1 MTAIESARQTLLIL
15 LPEFLILVSATVM
28 ITAGAFVKLPRRTW
42 SIASALTLL
51 LSLLALVLLRNQVTD
66 PYGSVALND
75 AMSGY
80 GRLVFLLTGFIVLA
94 MAHDQVDD
102 ARAPEFF
109 GSLLLIN
116 AGRDAGG
123 GTANELVFLFVG
135 LELVSMPTYLLL
147 YLSRR
152 NTSTQEAATK
162 YFFLSIF
169 SSGLLLF
176 GFAYL
181 YGIIGI
187 SNLKA
192 LSYLAQVSVSMRDV
206 PHPILGLIALVFIMA
221 GLGFRV
227 AAVPFHFY
235 APDVYQGSPTIL
247 AALLAW
253 VPKGI
258 GFVAILR
265 TLIAVLPDDP
275 KSTMNQVA
283 KQGAVLCWIIAA
295 VTMTLGN
302 TVALAQTNLKRL
314 FAYSSIAHAG
324 DLMVGVTVAFRNGA
338 IPNGVAL
345 GSEAVLFY
353 LVSYALMTLG
363 AIAVIIGLS
372 TPERPVE
379 TVEDLAGLAKSHP
392 IMALAM
398 AICLFSLAGIPPLAG
413 FIGKFNLFVAA
424 FAATSDP
431 SDRMY
436 QSLAVIGVL
445 NSAIGAYY
453 YLKIVVA
460 MYYREQV
467 GLPLAP
473 RLTWPTLTAIGIPAP
488 LSIPSSSG
496 SGLQPIYKRLSRRF
510 GRSGSCCI
518 PSPSPSSSR
527 PKTTDRRPRPNSRRP
542 TTRPER
548 LSPRAPSSGFPEDRS
563 GLDGFLWVRPDRGGG
578 HRPPSGSGV
587 PEPPLRAR
595 LIRSTLRSDEILASS
610 ETG

>member
-1 MTAIESARQTLLIL
+1 MTAIESARQTLFIL
-15 LPEFLILVSATVM
+15 LPELLILLSATAM
-28 ITAGAFVKLPRRTW
+28 MTAGAFIKAPRRAW
-42 SIASALTLL
+42 SIASAATLL
-51 LSLLALVLLRNQVTD
+51 VSLLALVLLRYQVTD

-80 GRLVFLLTGFIVLA
+80 GRLIFLLTGLIVLA

-116 AGRDAGG
+116 AGAMLV
-123 GTANELVFLFVG
+123 TAANELVFLFVG
-135 LELVSMPTYLLL
+135 LELVSIPTYLLL
-147 YLSRR
+147 YLARR
-152 NTSTQEAATK
+152 NTTTQEAATK

-176 GFAYL
+176 GLAYL
-181 YGIIGI
+181 YGMLGL

-192 LSYLAQVSVSMRDV
+192 LAYLAQEPMTLPNT

-235 APDVYQGSPTIL
+235 APDVYQGSPTIM

-265 TLIAVLPDDP
+265 TLTAVLPTD
-275 KSTMNQVA
+275 VA
-283 KQGAVLCWIIAA
+283 PPTNNLTQQAAVLAWIIAA

-302 TVALAQTNLKRL
+302 TVALAQNNLKRL

-324 DLMVGVTVAFRNGA
+324 YLMVGVTVAFRNG
-338 IPNGVAL
+338 PNLGGITL
-345 GSEAVLFY
+345 GSESVLFY

-363 AIAVIIGLS
+363 AFAVIIGLS

-379 TVEDLAGLAKSHP
+379 TVDDLAGLAKSHP
-392 IMALAM
+392 VMALAM

-413 FIGKFNLFVAA
+413 FLGKFNLFVAA
-424 FAATSDP
+424 FSASADP
-431 SDRMY
+431 DERMY
-436 QSLAVIGVL
+436 FSLAVIGVI

-460 MYYREQV
+460 MYYRDQV
-467 GLPLAP
+467 GTPLNP
-473 RLTWPTLTAIGIPAP
+473 RLTWPTATAIGACST
-488 LSIPSSSG
+488 LSVLL
-496 SGLQPIYKRLSRRF
+496 GLWAQPIYSASRA
-510 GRSGSCCI
+510 SAESLVLH
-518 PSPSPSSSR
+518 PEPVAVLVSSED
-527 PKTTDRRPRPNSRRP
+527 DRRSAEAILQRADNAAREAAALRGLQWAPRVP
-542 TTRPER
+542 TKP
-548 LSPRAPSSGFPEDRS
+548 
-563 GLDGFLWVRPDRGGG
+563 
-578 HRPPSGSGV
+578 
-587 PEPPLRAR
+587 
-595 LIRSTLRSDEILASS
+595 
-610 ETG
+610 

>member
-15 LPEFLILVSATVM
+15 LPELLILLSATAM
-28 ITAGAFVKLPRRTW
+28 MTAGAFVKVPRRAW
-42 SIASALTLL
+42 SIASAVTLL
-51 LSLLALVLLRNQVTD
+51 VSLLALVLLRNQVTD

-80 GRLVFLLTGFIVLA
+80 GRMFFLLTGLLVLA

-109 GSLLLIN
+109 GSLLMIN
-116 AGRDAGG
+116 AGAMLV
-123 GTANELVFLFVG
+123 TAANELVFLFVG
-135 LELVSMPTYLLL
+135 LELVSIPTYLLL
-147 YLSRR
+147 YLARR

-176 GFAYL
+176 GLAYL
-181 YGIIGI
+181 YGMLGL

-192 LSYLAQVSVSMRDV
+192 LAYLAQEPTTLPNT
-206 PHPILGLIALVFIMA
+206 PHPVLGLIALVFIMA

-235 APDVYQGSPTIL
+235 APDVYQGSPTIM

-265 TLIAVLPDDP
+265 TLTAVLPTD
-275 KSTMNQVA
+275 VA
-283 KQGAVLCWIIAA
+283 PPTNNLTQQAAVLAWIIAA

-324 DLMVGVTVAFRNGA
+324 YLMVGVCVAFRNG
-338 IPNGVAL
+338 PNLGGITL
-345 GSEAVLFY
+345 GSESVLFY

-363 AIAVIIGLS
+363 AFAVIIGLS

-379 TVEDLAGLAKSHP
+379 TVDDLAGLARSHP
-392 IMALAM
+392 VMALAM

-413 FIGKFNLFVAA
+413 FLGKFNLFVAA
-424 FAATSDP
+424 FSASADP
-431 SDRMY
+431 DEGMY
-436 QSLAVIGVL
+436 FSLAVIGVI

-460 MYYREQV
+460 MYYRDPV
-467 GLPLAP
+467 GAPLAP
-473 RLTWPTLTAIGIPAP
+473 RLTWPTATAIGTCSTLTVLIGFWA
-488 LSIPSSSG
+488 
-496 SGLQPIYKRLSRRF
+496 QPIYSASRA
-510 GRSGSCCI
+510 SAESLVLH
-518 PSPSPSSSR
+518 PEPVAVLVANED
-527 PKTTDRRPRPNSRRP
+527 DRR
-542 TTRPER
+542 
-548 LSPRAPSSGFPEDRS
+548 A
-563 GLDGFLWVRPDRGGG
+563 
-578 HRPPSGSGV
+578 
-587 PEPPLRAR
+587 A
-595 LIRSTLRSDEILASS
+595 
-610 ETG
+610 ETGLQRANDAAREAAALRGLQWAPRGPAKP

>member
-1 MTAIESARQTLLIL
+1 MTPIESARQTLLIL

-28 ITAGAFVKLPRRTW
+28 MTAGAFVKRPRKFW
-42 SIASALTLL
+42 SIASAATLVA
-51 LSLLALVLLRNQVTD
+51 SLLALWLLSGEVTD

-80 GRLVFLLTGFIVLA
+80 GRLVFLLTGLIVLA

-116 AGRDAGG
+116 AGAMMVC
-123 GTANELVFLFVG
+123 TANELVYLFVG

-152 NTSTQEAATK
+152 STSTQEAATK

-181 YGIIGI
+181 YGMMGI
-187 SNLKA
+187 SNLKTLA
-192 LSYLAQVSVSMRDV
+192 YLGQVPVTIPGV
-206 PHPILGLIALVFIMA
+206 VHPILGLIAAVFIMA

-247 AALLAW
+247 AAMLAW

-265 TLIAVLPDDP
+265 TLTAIFPDDGNP
-275 KSTMNQVA
+275 PGNHVTQQA
-283 KQGAVLCWIIAA
+283 AVLCCFIA
-295 VTMTLGN
+295 VMTMTLGN

-324 DLMVGVTVAFRNGA
+324 YLMVGVAVAFRNG
-338 IPNGVAL
+338 IHLDGITL

-353 LVSYALMTLG
+353 LVTYALMTLG
-363 AIAVIIGLS
+363 AFAVIIGLS
-372 TPERPVE
+372 TPTRSVE
-379 TVEDLAGLAKSHP
+379 TVDDLAGLAKSHP

-413 FIGKFNLFVAA
+413 FIGKFNLFAA
-424 FAATSDP
+424 ALSAKSESSDWMFP
-431 SDRMY
+431 
-436 QSLAVIGVL
+436 SLALIGLL

-460 MYYREQV
+460 MYYRDPV
-467 GLPLAP
+467 GEPLKP
-473 RLTWPTLTAIGIPAP
+473 TLSWPTSTAIGVCASLTIVLGFWA
-488 LSIPSSSG
+488 
-496 SGLQPIYKRLSRRF
+496 QPIYSASRASAAALVEHKDPVAVIAKAGKAAPKA
-510 GRSGSCCI
+510 GRSAFEFVPRG
-518 PSPSPSSSR
+518 PNR
-527 PKTTDRRPRPNSRRP
+527 P
-542 TTRPER
+542 
-548 LSPRAPSSGFPEDRS
+548 
-563 GLDGFLWVRPDRGGG
+563 
-578 HRPPSGSGV
+578 
-587 PEPPLRAR
+587 
-595 LIRSTLRSDEILASS
+595 
-610 ETG
+610 